1 MTIIYISQSLLF
13 WSKYNT
19 GGPKTVLAIS
29 VEMEEG
35 CVEHIEM
42 KEGQTAKDVA
52 TKFCQAHDLPLQFVG
67 PLMEHIK
74 DKSPTTP

>member
-1 MTIIYISQSLLF
+1 M
-13 WSKYNT
+13 
-19 GGPKTVLAIS
+19 LAIS

-52 TKFCQAHDLPLQFVG
+52 TQFCQEHDLPLQFVG

-74 DKSPTTP
+74 NKSPTTS

>member
-1 MTIIYISQSLLF
+1 M
-13 WSKYNT
+13 
-19 GGPKTVLAIS
+19 LAIS

-52 TKFCQAHDLPLQFVG
+52 TKFRQEHDLPLQFVG

-74 DKSPTTP
+74 NKSPTTS